1 MMKIGLQFAMPA
13 ELHALPGA
21 RDWTPFETVS
31 GVPFFEVEPGI
42 IACAGG
48 ISKVN
53 AAMTAEILCLK
64 YGVDLILNAGV
75 AGCLTDLPV
84 GTLVVPT
91 EFVQHDV
98 DTTAVGDPI
107 GLVSTV
113 NRVEFPAWKP
123 AHCVETLK
131 KLGFSAVTGRV
142 ATGDWFAV
150 KGERAAFIRDT
161 FHPLLAEMEGC
172 AMAQVCLRNGVGFAA
187 VKSVS
192 DHLFSE
198 NQAAEYF
205 DFGEALEKLGAV
217 VLPLA
222 RVLKEEEA

>member
-1 MMKIGLQFAMPA
+1 MRGSPEKAGLFR
-13 ELHALPGA
+13 
-21 RDWTPFETVS
+21 RD
-31 GVPFFEVEPGI
+31 
-42 IACAGG
+42 
-48 ISKVN
+48 
-53 AAMTAEILCLK
+53 
-64 YGVDLILNAGV
+64 
-75 AGCLTDLPV
+75 
-84 GTLVVPT
+84 
-91 EFVQHDV
+91 
-98 DTTAVGDPI
+98 
-107 GLVSTV
+107 
-113 NRVEFPAWKP
+113 
-123 AHCVETLK
+123 
-131 KLGFSAVTGRV
+131 GRV

-205 DFGEALEKLGAV
+205 DFGQALENLGAV

-222 RVLKEEEA
+222 RALKEEEL